1 VSTAQTPT
9 TPDRGH
15 LRIAAEEAFAPPEML
30 QRYRT
35 LLERGGADTG
45 FDSLWGHYLHSNAE
59 RPASVRR
66 RLQDLGSERLA
77 DMDAAGIDHQVLAL
91 TSPGTQVF
99 DADTAHGLAV
109 LANDVAAQA
118 VRDHP
123 ERFSALAAV
132 AFQDPARAVEELRRA
147 VEELGLKG
155 VILNSHIDGEYI
167 DAPRFSPIL
176 EAAESLDVPIYL
188 HPNTPSDRMIGPLR
202 EAGLDG
208 AIYGFAVETGMHLL
222 RMITSG
228 IFDRFPRLRVV
239 VGHLGEALPFWLPR
253 LDYMHAGQVA
263 SGRYESV
270 GPLELRPSE
279 YLRRNVW
286 FTTSGM
292 AWIPGIMFV
301 REVIGADRVLYAMD
315 YPYQYVPDEVA
326 EQERLPLTPAEKRD
340 FFHSIAVR
348 LFDLRFGEP
357 GA

>member
-1 VSTAQTPT
+1 MSTDENRPAR
-9 TPDRGH
+9 DAGH
-15 LRIAAEEAFAPPEML
+15 LRIATEEAFAPPEVL
-30 QRYRT
+30 EQYRR
-35 LLERGGADTG
+35 LLERGGGDTG
-45 FDSLWGHYLHSNAE
+45 FASLWGHYLHSSAE
-59 RPASVRR
+59 RPVSVRR
-66 RLQDLGSERLA
+66 RLQDLGAERLA
-77 DMDAAGIDHQVLAL
+77 DMEAAGVDHQVLAL

-99 DADTAHGLAV
+99 DAATAHSLAV
-109 LANDVAAQA
+109 LANDAAAQA

-132 AFQDPARAVEELRRA
+132 AFQDPAKAVAELRRA

-155 VILNSHIDGEYI
+155 LILNSHIGGEYI
-167 DAPRFSPIL
+167 DAPRFAPIL
-176 EAAESLDVPIYL
+176 EAAEALDVPIYL

-202 EAGLDG
+202 DAGLDG
-208 AIYGFAVETGMHLL
+208 AIYGFGVETGMHLL

-239 VGHLGEALPFWLPR
+239 VGHLGEALPFWLSR

-263 SGRYESV
+263 SGRYEAV

-315 YPYQYVPDEVA
+315 YPYQYVPEEVT
-326 EQERLPLTPAEKRD
+326 EQERLPVTPEEKKA
-340 FFHSIAVR
+340 FFESLAVD
-348 LFDLRFGEP
+348 LFDLRLPKP
-357 GA
+357 GD